1 MMRWGRIEDQPQAE
15 GCKTPKVE
23 RSKQGHKEP
32 QKQREKERK
41 AGENKKTEEKKTKK
55 KKPKRKPISTPGGAN
70 RSSAK
75 DLISHFR

>member
-1 MMRWGRIEDQPQAE
+1 MMRWGRIKDQPQAE

-55 KKPKRKPISTPGGAN
+55 KKTEEKTDLNPRRRKQI
-70 RSSAK
+70 
-75 DLISHFR
+75 